1 LKEEISMQQDAFK
14 PNGKEISIVGM
25 GGNGNSAVAVAGI
38 GKRMAPVGR
47 PSAPGMAPLP
57 MDPMSRGGGV
67 SAKHSVPTNAQQVR
81 LMGSE
86 QMRQPSLLPEVKA
99 PAQVEAPSAPEQQP
113 AAAMGQQQPFLNRQV
128 VKDRE
133 TVRVSIRGRAPD
145 GTEWLAPYDAEF
157 PVGTQVIDLKF
168 EPIT

>member
-1 LKEEISMQQDAFK
+1 MQQDAFK
-14 PNGKEISIVGM
+14 PNGREISIVGM
-25 GGNGNSAVAVAGI
+25 GGNSAVAVVGV

-67 SAKHSVPTNAQQVR
+67 SAKHSVPTNAKQVR
-81 LMGSE
+81 LMGAE
-86 QMRQPSLLPEVKA
+86 QMQQPSLLPEVKA
-99 PAQVEAPSAPEQQP
+99 PAQVETP
-113 AAAMGQQQPFLNRQV
+113 AAPQPQQAGMGQQQPFLNRQQA

-157 PVGTQVIDLKF
+157 PVGTEVIDLKF
-168 EPIT
+168 EPLA